1 MITPSN
7 VLTLIDQ
14 KVVYRDSTGI
24 VIDHKYNWILVQFYH
39 RLSDTWLHIND
50 VTFLNCYIIE
60 HA

>member
-1 MITPSN
+1 MQKSN
-7 VLTLIDQ
+7 KIITLIDQ
-14 KVVYRDSTGI
+14 EIVYHGNTGI

-39 RLSDTWLHIND
+39 GLSDKWLHIDD